1 MGLLYVAL
9 GGAVGAVARYG
20 LSGFV
25 YQRFSDAFP
34 WGTVTVNV
42 VGSLVLGFAVVYF
55 ENSLASPELRK
66 AVTIGLLGSFTTF
79 STFAYESVALL
90 QDGEWGRA
98 GGYVLGSVVLASF
111 AVVVGL
117 TVASVLIR
125 PRG

>member
-1 MGLLYVAL
+1 M
-9 GGAVGAVARYG
+9 GAVARYG

-34 WGTVTVNV
+34 WGTMTVNV
-42 VGSLVLGFAVVYF
+42 VGSLALGFAVVYF

-79 STFAYESVALL
+79 STFAYESVALF
-90 QDGEWGRA
+90 QDGEWTRA
-98 GGYVLGSVVLASF
+98 GGYVLGSVVLASL

-117 TVASVLIR
+117 ALATVLVRS
-125 PRG
+125 RG